1 MPDLAFDVEALSSP
15 LGEGSPAGDDLEYEP
30 AFIALEQAGAG
41 KPERQYGDSIFPAE
55 PPDWPAVHEHATALA
70 ARTRDLRV
78 AVWLTRCGARM
89 AGLDGVCRGL
99 ELVHSLLDHLWAS
112 VHPQLDA
119 ADSDDPTMRMN
130 ALAPLADATTGLAD
144 LRAAAIAPVRGA
156 ITVRDLE
163 LALAGAEAAAGETV
177 PTEPGVLQALQDLL
191 ARQPQA
197 AAAARGALAAAESIV
212 ALLAERVG
220 QDRAPDLEPLLALLR
235 CVDRAVARARGVDE
249 AAASAEDDGAV
260 AGAPSGGAPSGI
272 RNRADAVRELER
284 VCDWIERNEPS
295 NPAPL
300 LIRRAQRLMNKS
312 FIEIVRDLAPSGV
325 DQVELIAGPQG

>member
-15 LGEGSPAGDDLEYEP
+15 LGEGSPAGDDLEYDP

-70 ARTRDLRV
+70 VRTRDLRV
-78 AVWLTRCGARM
+78 GVWLVRCGARM
-89 AGLDGVCRGL
+89 AGVDGVQRGL
-99 ELVHSLLDHLWAS
+99 QLVHKLLDRLWAS

-119 ADSDDPTMRMN
+119 ADNDDPTMRMN

-144 LRAAAIAPVRGA
+144 LRAATMAALRGA

-177 PTEPGVLQALQDLL
+177 PTEAGVLQALQDLL

-197 AAAARGALAAAESIV
+197 ATAVRGALAAAEAIV

-235 CVDRAVARARGVDE
+235 CVDRAVARARGADE
-249 AAASAEDDGAV
+249 AAAAEGDAAV
-260 AGAPSGGAPSGI
+260 AGAASAGATGGI

-312 FIEIVRDLAPSGV
+312 FIEIMRDLAPSGV